1 MQDAL
6 EQKLGGY
13 LEKKLASL
21 IPMQDY
27 NYLCSSVRI
36 YTQEQKGDKKK
47 QCILE
52 MHSY

>member
-21 IPMQDY
+21 IPRTIII
-27 NYLCSSVRI
+27 SVLQFA

-52 MHSY
+52 MRSY